1 MGVYFLLENVWILF
15 LCKKGRKRLRVK
27 MTGLLGHEIT
37 VGQLILPELSVKKS
51 AIYKRSFP
59 EITHGV
65 DN

>member
-1 MGVYFLLENVWILF
+1 
-15 LCKKGRKRLRVK
+15 

-37 VGQLILPELSVKKS
+37 VGQLIFPELSVKKS

-59 EITHGV
+59 EITHRV

>member
-1 MGVYFLLENVWILF
+1 
-15 LCKKGRKRLRVK
+15 

-59 EITHGV
+59 EITQGV